1 MDVKLN
7 PPLARRAANC
17 VVYLSEGLLDRLTMI
32 HGVKRPLI
40 IKEQTLSV
48 IYWQTKTLYQC
59 DYGLLAFVLQSLHGN
74 TLWYI
79 NQKSLQ
85 YVVGSVF
92 LVDVRVIQ

>member
-32 HGVKRPLI
+32 HGVKRPLM

-48 IYWQTKTLYQC
+48 IYWQTKMLYQC
-59 DYGLLAFVLQSLHGN
+59 DYSLFAFAFAWKH
-74 TLWYI
+74 TLVY
-79 NQKSLQ
+79 
-85 YVVGSVF
+85 
-92 LVDVRVIQ
+92 